1 MALNKH
7 KKIEYIRHVLE
18 QVVNDSIDS
27 KDDLILIEVALDFIE
42 DIKEGTSNGN
52 PGG

>member
-18 QVVNDSIDS
+18 QVVNDSIDGKEDS
-27 KDDLILIEVALDFIE
+27 ILIEVALDFIE
-42 DIKEGTSNGN
+42 DLTEGSSD
-52 PGG
+52 GGT

>member
-1 MALNKH
+1 MAQNKH
-7 KKIEYIRHVLE
+7 KKIENKRHVLE

-42 DIKEGTSNGN
+42 DIKEEPSGGN
-52 PGG
+52 N

>member
-18 QVVNDSIDS
+18 QVVNDSIDGKEDS
-27 KDDLILIEVALDFIE
+27 ILIEVALDFIE
-42 DIKEGTSNGN
+42 DIKGGDSDGGTN
-52 PGG
+52 

>member
-27 KDDLILIEVALDFIE
+27 KDDLILIEVVNARILAE
-42 DIKEGTSNGN
+42 HMGH
-52 PGG
+52 